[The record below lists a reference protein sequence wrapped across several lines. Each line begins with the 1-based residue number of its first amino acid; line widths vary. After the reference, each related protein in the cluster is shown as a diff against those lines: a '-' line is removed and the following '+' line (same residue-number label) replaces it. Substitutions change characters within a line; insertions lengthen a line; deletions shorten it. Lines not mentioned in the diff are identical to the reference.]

1 MGVKKMAVKK
11 LDAHIK
17 KAFTDL
23 GFTDAE
29 IIEGCW
35 DLTRNGKTVAWLAT
49 HKFLERVAG
58 KAGITF
64 NMPTVLNCV
73 ADEVAVCVEGVDKN
87 GNTSWSIGEASSK
100 NNKNEYRWAMAE
112 KRAKDR
118 VILKLLG
125 IAGYMYS
132 EEEADEFK
140 ETIAKAQLEA
150 DIEQFEAD
158 AVKEK
163 TAKTKALNKAVAEGT
178 EYVEAEPT
186 QTLQERYDICM
197 KVLENKMAIRKASV
211 RDKVNKLLRDLQE
224 AKEHEKYT
232 TLQKL
237 VFDIIGVGDDNAN
250 L

>member
-1 MGVKKMAVKK
+1 M
-11 LDAHIK
+11 
-17 KAFTDL
+17 

-87 GNTSWSIGEASSK
+87 GNKSWSIGEASAK
-100 NNKNEYRWAMAE
+100 NNKNEYRWAMSE

-150 DIEQFEAD
+150 DIKQFEDD

-163 TAKTKALNKAVAEGT
+163 TAITKAINKSIADGS
-178 EYVEAEPT
+178 EYVEPQPT
-186 QTLQERYDICM
+186 QSLQERYDVCM
-197 KVLENKMAIRKASV
+197 KVLQNKQALKNNSIK
-211 RDKVNKLLRDLQE
+211 DKVNRLLRDLKEAGEQTKFATLDILVQE
-224 AKEHEKYT
+224 
-232 TLQKL
+232 
-237 VFDIIGVGDDNAN
+237 IIGIADDNAN
-250 L
+250 I

>member
-1 MGVKKMAVKK
+1 MAVKK

-58 KAGITF
+58 KAGIYF
-64 NMPTVLNCV
+64 RMPTVLNCV

-150 DIEQFEAD
+150 DIQQFEAD

-163 TAKTKALNKAVAEGT
+163 TAKTKAINKAIAEGS
-178 EYVEAEPT
+178 EYVEPQPT
-186 QTLQERYDICM
+186 QSLQERYDICM
-197 KVLENKMAIRKASV
+197 KVLQNKQALKNNSIK
-211 RDKVNKLLRDLQE
+211 DKVNRLLRDLQE
-224 AKEHEKYT
+224 AKELT
-232 TLQKL
+232 MFANLDIL
-237 VFDIIGVGDDNAN
+237 VQEIIGIADDNVN
-250 L
+250 M

>member
-1 MGVKKMAVKK
+1 MAVKK

-64 NMPTVLNCV
+64 NIPTVLNCV
-73 ADEVAVCVEGVDKN
+73 SDEVAVCVEGIDKN
-87 GNTSWSIGEASSK
+87 GNKSWSIGEASSK

-197 KVLENKMAIRKASV
+197 KVLENKQALRNNSIK
-211 RDKVNKLLRDLQE
+211 DKVNRLLRDLKEAGEQTKFATLDILVQE
-224 AKEHEKYT
+224 IMGIA
-232 TLQKL
+232 
-237 VFDIIGVGDDNAN
+237 DDNVN
-250 L
+250 M

>member
-1 MGVKKMAVKK
+1 MAVKK

-64 NMPTVLNCV
+64 NIPTVLNCV
-73 ADEVAVCVEGVDKN
+73 PDEVAVCVEGVDKN
-87 GNTSWSIGEASSK
+87 GNKSWSIGEASSK

-150 DIEQFEAD
+150 DIEEFEAN

-197 KVLENKMAIRKASV
+197 KVLENRQALRNNSIK
-211 RDKVNKLLRDLQE
+211 DKVNRLLRDLKEAGEQTKFATLDILVQE
-224 AKEHEKYT
+224 
-232 TLQKL
+232 
-237 VFDIIGVGDDNAN
+237 IIGIADDNVN
-250 L
+250 M

>member
-1 MGVKKMAVKK
+1 MAVKK

-87 GNTSWSIGEASSK
+87 GNTSWSIGEASLK

-150 DIEQFEAD
+150 DIQQFEAD

-197 KVLENKMAIRKASV
+197 KVLENRQALKNNSIK
-211 RDKVNKLLRDLQE
+211 DKVNRLLRDLKEAGEQTKFATLDILVQE
-224 AKEHEKYT
+224 
-232 TLQKL
+232 
-237 VFDIIGVGDDNAN
+237 IIGIADDNAN
-250 L
+250 I

>member
-1 MGVKKMAVKK
+1 MAVKK

-58 KAGITF
+58 KAGIYF
-64 NMPTVLNCV
+64 SMPTVLNCV

-150 DIEQFEAD
+150 DIEEFEAE

-197 KVLENKMAIRKASV
+197 KVLENRQALRNNSIK
-211 RDKVNKLLRDLQE
+211 DKVNRLLRDLKEAGEQTKFATLDILVQE
-224 AKEHEKYT
+224 IMGIA
-232 TLQKL
+232 
-237 VFDIIGVGDDNAN
+237 DDNVN
-250 L
+250 M

>member
-1 MGVKKMAVKK
+1 MAVKK

-58 KAGITF
+58 KAGIYF
-64 NMPTVLNCV
+64 RVPTVLNCV

-150 DIEQFEAD
+150 DIQQFEAD

-178 EYVEAEPT
+178 EYVEVEPT

-197 KVLENKMAIRKASV
+197 KVLENRQALRNNSIK
-211 RDKVNKLLRDLQE
+211 DKVNRLLRDLKEAGEQTKFATLDILVQE
-224 AKEHEKYT
+224 
-232 TLQKL
+232 
-237 VFDIIGVGDDNAN
+237 IIGIADDNAN
-250 L
+250 M

>member
-1 MGVKKMAVKK
+1 MAVKK

-73 ADEVAVCVEGVDKN
+73 ADEVAVCVEGIDKN
-87 GNTSWSIGEASSK
+87 GNKSWSIGEASSK

-150 DIEQFEAD
+150 DIQQFEAD

-197 KVLENKMAIRKASV
+197 KVLENRQALKNNSIK
-211 RDKVNKLLRDLQE
+211 DKVNRLLRDLKEAGEQTKFATLDILVQE
-224 AKEHEKYT
+224 
-232 TLQKL
+232 
-237 VFDIIGVGDDNAN
+237 IIGIADDNAN
-250 L
+250 I

>member
-1 MGVKKMAVKK
+1 MAVKK

-150 DIEQFEAD
+150 DIQQFESD

-186 QTLQERYDICM
+186 QSLDERYAVCM
-197 KVLENKMAIRKASV
+197 KVLENKMAMKNNSIKDR
-211 RDKVNKLLRDLQE
+211 VNKLLRDLKDAGE
-224 AKEHEKYT
+224 NDKHE

-237 VFDIIGVGDDNAN
+237 VFDIAGVGDDNVN

>member
-1 MGVKKMAVKK
+1 MAVKK

-58 KAGITF
+58 KAGINF
-64 NMPTVLNCV
+64 RMPTVLNCV

-140 ETIAKAQLEA
+140 DTIARAQIEA
-150 DIEQFEAD
+150 DIQQFEAD

-163 TAKTKALNKAVAEGT
+163 TAITKAINKSIADGS
-178 EYVEAEPT
+178 EYVEPQPT
-186 QTLQERYDICM
+186 QSLKERYDICM
-197 KVLENKMAIRKASV
+197 KVLQNKQALKNNSIK
-211 RDKVNKLLRDLQE
+211 DKVNRLLRDLQE
-224 AKEHEKYT
+224 AKELT
-232 TLQKL
+232 MFSNLDIL
-237 VFDIIGVGDDNAN
+237 VQEIIGIADDNAN
-250 L
+250 M